1 MLSGLVPP
9 ARLPLHSLLKDSR
22 MRTAAFFVLATLLT
36 ALPLAAEDCPP
47 PLRIEQSPEQVT
59 VLQGDAPVLTYQR
72 APKSQGEKYERAGY
86 VHPLFD
92 LDGNELTEDFPA
104 DHLHHRGIFWAW
116 HQLSV
121 GDVHTGDPW
130 ACTDFLTEVRNV
142 EIIECCPQQV
152 AFRAAADWTSPL
164 WVDEAGTKKPIVREL
179 TTIRVH
185 SPVNDSRAIDFEI
198 SLTAAE
204 PNVRIGG
211 SEDVKGYGGFSPR
224 IRLPEGLTFLTDWGI
239 AQPQNTSVDPS
250 PWLDMTAAFGS
261 DDKLSGVTIL
271 SHPSVPGYPQR
282 WILRQKRS
290 MQNPVFPGREAVT
303 LPTDYPLVFR
313 YRMILHRGQA
323 NADQIREWQSD
334 FASQ

>member
-1 MLSGLVPP
+1 MKHAILFMLASGL
-9 ARLPLHSLLKDSR
+9 
-22 MRTAAFFVLATLLT
+22 TASS
-36 ALPLAAEDCPP
+36 LAADDRHP
-47 PLRIEQSPEQVT
+47 PLRIELSPEQVT
-59 VLQGDAPVLTYQR
+59 VLQGDTPVLTYQR
-72 APKSQGEKYERAGY
+72 APKSQDGKYERAGY

-121 GDVHTGDPW
+121 GDVRTGDPW
-130 ACTDFLTEVRNV
+130 VCKDFLTEVRDV
-142 EIIECCPQQV
+142 EIIECCPQRV
-152 AFRAAADWTSPL
+152 AFRATADWTSPL
-164 WVDEAGTKKPIVREL
+164 WVDKAGVKKPIVREL
-179 TTIRVH
+179 TKISVH
-185 SPVNDSRAIDFEI
+185 SPINDSRTIDFEI
-198 SLTAAE
+198 ALTAAE

-224 IRLPEGLTFLTDWGI
+224 IRLPEGLTFLTEWGI

-250 PWLDMTAAFGS
+250 PWLSMTAAFGS
-261 DDKLSGVTIL
+261 DEKLSGVTIL

-303 LPTDYPLVFR
+303 LPTDCPLVFR
-313 YRMILHRGQA
+313 YRMILHCGEA
-323 NADQIREWQSD
+323 NADLIREWQSD